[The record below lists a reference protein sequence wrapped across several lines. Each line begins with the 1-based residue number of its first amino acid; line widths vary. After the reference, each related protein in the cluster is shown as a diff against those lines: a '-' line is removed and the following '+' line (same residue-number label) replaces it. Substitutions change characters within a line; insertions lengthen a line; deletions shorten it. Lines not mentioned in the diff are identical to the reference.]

1 MGDRIRIDVYSDI
14 SCPWCYIGKRN
25 LEKAVAAFG
34 ADRVELVPH
43 PYQIDGEHPEHAMP
57 MLEWLAGKYGTAK
70 ATAMSEEVTE
80 AGKALGI
87 TFRNASGYAVDTLR
101 AHRLLWL
108 AGRRHGAAVRS
119 RLEELLFA
127 AYFTENGDVS
137 DPELLVDRAVRAGM
151 DGAEA
156 AAYLA
161 SDEELAEVRA
171 AVAAAREQV
180 ATVPAF
186 VLGDGTTLVGA
197 QDEAT
202 FLRALRQAADRA

>member
-1 MGDRIRIDVYSDI
+1 MRLDIYSDI
-14 SCPWCYIGKRN
+14 SCPWCYVGKRN
-25 LEKAVAAFG
+25 AERAVAAFG
-34 ADRVELVPH
+34 ADRVEIVLH
-43 PYQIDGEHPEHAMP
+43 PYQIDGEHPGHAVP
-57 MLEWLAGKYGTAK
+57 MLEWLAGKYGVAK

-87 TFRNASGYAVDTLR
+87 TFRNASGYAVNTLQ
-101 AHRLLWL
+101 AHRLLRL
-108 AGRRHGAAVRS
+108 AGRDYGQEVRS

-151 DGAEA
+151 DGDRA

-171 AVAAAREQV
+171 AVARSRGRVQA
-180 ATVPAF
+180 VPAF
-186 VLGDGTTLVGA
+186 VFDDGTTLVGPR
-197 QDEAT
+197 DEET
-202 FLRALRQAADRA
+202 ILRALQRAADSA

>member
-1 MGDRIRIDVYSDI
+1 MRLDIYSDI
-14 SCPWCYIGKRN
+14 SCPWCYVGKRN
-25 LEKAVAAFG
+25 AEKAVAAFG
-34 ADRVELVPH
+34 ADRVEIVPH

-57 MLEWLAGKYGTAK
+57 MLEWLAGKYGAVR

-80 AGKALGI
+80 AGEALGI
-87 TFRNASGYAVDTLR
+87 TFRNASGYAVNTLQ

-108 AGRRHGAAVRS
+108 AGRAHGQDVRS

-151 DGAEA
+151 DGARA

-161 SDEELAEVRA
+161 SDEDLAEVRA
-171 AVAAAREQV
+171 AIRQARERV
-180 ATVPAF
+180 GAVPAF
-186 VLGDGTTLVGA
+186 VLDDGTTLVGP
-197 QDEAT
+197 QDEET
-202 FLRALRQAADRA
+202 FLRALHRAADGS